1 MKLSDFPNELPAVT
15 LDFQN
20 SRQLDPRISFS
31 RASDA
36 TTTPPTTG
44 EGSGNV
50 GGSLYQFPENVPRL
64 TDQGLLIEPSRTN
77 SLQQSQSLAT
87 TPWTYSNNTG
97 DGAPTVTNNS
107 GTAPDGTNT
116 ATRIDY
122 VAISGGY
129 QNWIQTV
136 DPVTAEG
143 WTFSFWV
150 KAATSADGG
159 KTVRFQIFKT
169 GTTVNQVPHTLT
181 NEWVRLDVT
190 KTFAS
195 GVTGGCQCQIEQM
208 PGQGAMSCLV
218 WGAQCEAG
226 SFLTT
231 HPNRR
236 LLLTRAQDICY
247 IDGDDF
253 SFYNPNKNT
262 IIWKQKQ

>member
-1 MKLSDFPNELPAVT
+1 M
-15 LDFQN
+15 
-20 SRQLDPRISFS
+20 
-31 RASDA
+31 
-36 TTTPPTTG
+36 
-44 EGSGNV
+44 
-50 GGSLYQFPENVPRL
+50 
-64 TDQGLLIEPSRTN
+64 IEPSRTN

-116 ATRIDY
+116 TTKIDY
-122 VAISGGY
+122 VGISNGY
-129 QNWIQTV
+129 QNWLQNYA
-136 DPVTAEG
+136 VTAEG

-150 KAATSADGG
+150 KAATSADVG

-226 SFLTT
+226 SFLTSYIPT
-231 HPNRR
+231 TTSAV
-236 LLLTRAQDICY
+236 TRAA
-247 IDGDDF
+247 DGRDA
-253 SFYNPNKNT
+253 S
-262 IIWKQKQ
+262 